1 MTRYELLL
9 FLHVATAIV
18 WLGAAMVIQFFAFR
32 AERASDPREMHR
44 VASDAE
50 WLAMRL
56 FVPSSLA
63 VLVFGILLVLD
74 GPWGF
79 DQLWIVLG
87 LAGYAFSFFLGI
99 LFLSPESGRIAR
111 LIEAHGPAHEAVT
124 RRITRILAVSRFELG
139 VLFAVVLD
147 MTLKPSGDDGWFYVL
162 AVAIVAAGAALAV
175 WSYRRPRGGPA
186 ADLA

>member
-1 MTRYELLL
+1 MNRYELLL

-18 WLGAAMVIQFFAFR
+18 WLGGAMVIQYFAFR
-32 AERASDPREMHR
+32 AERASDPMEMHR

-56 FVPSSLA
+56 FVPSSFA

-87 LAGYAFSFFLGI
+87 LLGYAFSFFLGI
-99 LFLSPESGRIAR
+99 LFLGPESGRIAS
-111 LIEAHGPAHEAVT
+111 LIEAHGPTHESVT
-124 RRITRILAVSRFELG
+124 SRIARITAISRFELG

-147 MTLKPSGDDGWFYVL
+147 MTLKPTAGDGWFYVL

>member
-1 MTRYELLL
+1 MRYEILL

-18 WLGAAMVIQFFAFR
+18 WLGGAMVIQFFAFR
-32 AERASDPREMHR
+32 AERASDPLEMKR

-56 FVPSSLA
+56 FVPASLA

-74 GPWGF
+74 GPWSF

-87 LAGYAFSFFLGI
+87 LLGYAFSFFLGI
-99 LFLSPESGRIAR
+99 LFLSPETGRIAR
-111 LIEAHGPAHEAVT
+111 LIEAHGPAHDSVT
-124 RRITRILAVSRFELG
+124 GRIARITAVSRFELAI
-139 VLFAVVLD
+139 LFAVVLD
-147 MTLKPSGDDGWFYVL
+147 MTLKPTADDAWFWALAAVIVL
-162 AVAIVAAGAALAV
+162 AGAVLAL
-175 WSYRRPRGGPA
+175 SGYRRPRGAA

>member
-1 MTRYELLL
+1 MRYEILL

-18 WLGAAMVIQFFAFR
+18 WLGGAMVIQFFAFR
-32 AERASDPREMHR
+32 AERATDPLEMQR
-44 VASDAE
+44 VASDSE

-56 FVPSSLA
+56 FVPASLA

-74 GPWGF
+74 GPWSF

-111 LIEAHGPAHEAVT
+111 LIDSHGPAHQAVT
-124 RRITRILAVSRFELG
+124 RRISRILAVSRFELA

-147 MTLKPSGDDGWFYVL
+147 MTLKPTADDGWFWALAAVIVL
-162 AVAIVAAGAALAV
+162 AGAGLALS
-175 WSYRRPRGGPA
+175 SYRRPRGAA

>member
-1 MTRYELLL
+1 MTRYEIFL
-9 FLHVATAIV
+9 FLHVAAAIV
-18 WLGAAMVIQFFAFR
+18 WLGGAMVIQLFAFR
-32 AERASDPREMHR
+32 AERASDPMEMHR

-50 WLAMRL
+50 WLAIRL

-63 VLVFGILLVLD
+63 VLVFGIVLVLD

-87 LAGYAFSFFLGI
+87 LVGYAFSFLLGI

-111 LIEAHGPAHEAVT
+111 LIETHGPTHEAVT
-124 RRITRILAVSRFELG
+124 NRISRILAVSRFELAI
-139 VLFAVVLD
+139 LFAVVLD
-147 MTLKPSGDDGWFYVL
+147 MTLKPTGDDAWFYVL
-162 AVAIVAAGAALAV
+162 AAAIVAGGAALLLR
-175 WSYRRPRGGPA
+175 SYRRSRGGPA